1 MLTEHAMAWN
11 RRKIL
16 NLADSLAKRYLKVL
30 FFLLFSRFSA
40 IEGNLDRRDSCLTFT
55 WQTTALCFLWCF
67 CHFPRLED
75 HVLSIFLSSIVFF
88 VKVKDDIERHSRELV
103 DLASDLDVDVS
114 TSNMQS
120 WASEVREHAKS
131 ISFFPCNLSDI
142 LLSVLSLPISS

>member
-1 MLTEHAMAWN
+1 M
-11 RRKIL
+11 
-16 NLADSLAKRYLKVL
+16 S
-30 FFLLFSRFSA
+30 
-40 IEGNLDRRDSCLTFT
+40 
-55 WQTTALCFLWCF
+55 
-67 CHFPRLED
+67 
-75 HVLSIFLSSIVFF
+75 LSIFLSSIVFF

>member
-1 MLTEHAMAWN
+1 MM
-11 RRKIL
+11 
-16 NLADSLAKRYLKVL
+16 
-30 FFLLFSRFSA
+30 
-40 IEGNLDRRDSCLTFT
+40 
-55 WQTTALCFLWCF
+55 
-67 CHFPRLED
+67 
-75 HVLSIFLSSIVFF
+75 FLSLSKIRRSFSVTFSFFYCLF

-120 WASEVREHAKS
+120 CASEVREHAKS